1 LRVYCTQRNT
11 TSGDSLWELE
21 LYPSTQTVIGS
32 ISPASSGV
40 FIDPSNGLTFTA
52 GSTVTNIPT
61 NGVQVIV
68 NGIDVSSQLQFI
80 GSPTNWTVSF
90 SGLLPN
96 QIYAV
101 TINITDAGGFFTTA
115 SVNNFDTFSQDNFIF
130 EAEDFDFGGGRFI
143 ENPVPTSIPA
153 TNSYF
158 LEATPAVSGVDLT
171 TDVSDSEAYRYDVCG
186 TQVTGDVLRRRYVNA
201 GLADYNVG
209 WWHAG
214 AWLNYTRIIPTNN
227 YYIYGRM
234 AGGNGAYNVTNSL
247 VIGGAGTPA
256 QAPRL
261 LGTFSATGTGW
272 QSWQWVPLINTNGQ
286 LAVIPLGGVET
297 FKMTSAGS
305 VNANFYMLVPAPA
318 APKIAIVS
326 SNSNP
331 VLSFQTESGFSYL
344 VVYKDELG
352 DAFWKLLTIVVGDG
366 TDKIILDPVF
376 KTQRFYKVE
385 SL

>member
-1 LRVYCTQRNT
+1 VYSIPQ
-11 TSGDSLWELE
+11 
-21 LYPSTQTVIGS
+21 PTVIS
-32 ISPASSGV
+32 SSSPASSGV
-40 FIDPSNGLTFTA
+40 FVDPAGGLTFTVS
-52 GSTVTNIPT
+52 STVTTIPT

-68 NGIDVSSQLQFI
+68 NGIDVSSQLQFT
-80 GSPTNWTVSF
+80 GSPMNWNISF

-96 QIYAV
+96 QFYSV
-101 TINITDAGGFFTTA
+101 TINVTDAGGFFTTA
-115 SVNNFDTFSQDNFIF
+115 SVTNFDTFSQSNLIW

-143 ENPVPTSIPA
+143 DNPVPTAIPA

-158 LEATPAVSGVDLT
+158 LEATRAVSGVDLT
-171 TDVSDSEAYRYDVCG
+171 TSVTDSEAYRYDACG
-186 TQVTGDVLRRRYVNA
+186 TQVTSDVLRQKYVNA
-201 GLADYNVG
+201 GVADYNIG
-209 WWHAG
+209 WWYTG
-214 AWLNYTRIIPTNN
+214 AWLNYTRTIPTNN
-227 YYIYGRM
+227 YYIYGRL
-234 AGGNGAYNVTNSL
+234 ASGNGAYNVTNRL
-247 VIGGAGTPA
+247 VVGGAGTA
-256 QAPRL
+256 TQTTKL
-261 LGTFSATGTGW
+261 LGTFSTTGTGW

-352 DAFWKLLTIVVGDG
+352 DAFWKLLTIVLGDG